1 MRAALLAAALAFAV
15 AEDAPLECP
24 CGLDKSPWPASP
36 PTTTGE
42 LKWLHIPKAGSSFAV
57 TMVQTPA
64 ACATVSSAGLAAA
77 MRACDDP
84 TKLKKKDRRVQRACL
99 LEVLRGRSPACAD
112 AAAKLFVGH
121 DPLPTRGPSGAYA
134 GIFREPVARLKS
146 LVKHT
151 RAAGYVP
158 GGMKRNNLL
167 DNGTATLAAFAK
179 KPALLGCAARML
191 NGAHCVS
198 PLPVGDRDVALAEE
212 RVRTMRFA
220 GRGRRRPFV
229 VVEAREREKLERRA
243 PS

>member
-1 MRAALLAAALAFAV
+1 VVILLDRGMRAAHLLAAALAVAV

-24 CGLDKSPWPASP
+24 CGLDKSPWPANP

-77 MRACDDP
+77 MRYVHPLPRVDGPAPPRSACDDP

-134 GIFREPVARLKS
+134 GIFREPV
-146 LVKHT
+146 
-151 RAAGYVP
+151 
-158 GGMKRNNLL
+158 
-167 DNGTATLAAFAK
+167 
-179 KPALLGCAARML
+179 
-191 NGAHCVS
+191 
-198 PLPVGDRDVALAEE
+198 
-212 RVRTMRFA
+212 
-220 GRGRRRPFV
+220 RRRVPSFT
-229 VVEAREREKLERRA
+229 RRVPTAA
-243 PS
+243 PI

>member
-1 MRAALLAAALAFAV
+1 M
-15 AEDAPLECP
+15 
-24 CGLDKSPWPASP
+24 
-36 PTTTGE
+36 
-42 LKWLHIPKAGSSFAV
+42 
-57 TMVQTPA
+57 
-64 ACATVSSAGLAAA
+64 
-77 MRACDDP
+77 
-84 TKLKKKDRRVQRACL
+84 QRACL

-134 GIFREPVARLKS
+134 GIFREPVRRRVSSFTRHFPLWPRPQVARLKS
-146 LVKHT
+146 LVKHA

-158 GGMKRNNLL
+158 GGMKRLDLL
-167 DNGTATLAAFAK
+167 DNGTATLSGFAK

-198 PLPVGDRDVALAEE
+198 PLPVGDRDVELAEE

>member
-1 MRAALLAAALAFAV
+1 M
-15 AEDAPLECP
+15 
-24 CGLDKSPWPASP
+24 
-36 PTTTGE
+36 
-42 LKWLHIPKAGSSFAV
+42 
-57 TMVQTPA
+57 
-64 ACATVSSAGLAAA
+64 
-77 MRACDDP
+77 
-84 TKLKKKDRRVQRACL
+84 QRACL

-134 GIFREPVARLKS
+134 GIFREPVRRRVPSFTRHFPLWPRPQVARLKS
-146 LVKHT
+146 LVKHA

-158 GGMKRNNLL
+158 GGMKRLNLL
-167 DNGTATLAAFAK
+167 DNGTATLSGFAK
-179 KPALLGCAARML
+179 EPALLGCAARML

-229 VVEAREREKLERRA
+229 VVETREREERVTEERRA